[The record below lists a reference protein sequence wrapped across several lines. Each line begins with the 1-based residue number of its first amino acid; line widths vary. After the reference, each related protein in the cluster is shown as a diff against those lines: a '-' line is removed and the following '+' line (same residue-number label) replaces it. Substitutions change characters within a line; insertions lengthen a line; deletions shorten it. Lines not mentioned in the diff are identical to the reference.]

1 MERGCLISM
10 VGVFCG
16 GIDSHSD
23 LESGSFIFW
32 VVWRSE
38 GLGLNGGY
46 LLDFLDWSEDLGLDD
61 GGGSFL
67 L

>member
-32 VVWRSE
+32 VV
-38 GLGLNGGY
+38 
-46 LLDFLDWSEDLGLDD
+46 
-61 GGGSFL
+61 
-67 L
+67 